1 MSYEVVNKELMI
13 EACKIEDL
21 TAGQVIGFLKLWDDD
36 SPISTLALF
45 AKKDGTVVL
54 NKDNAQYEL
63 YKDLTEWYL
72 KADENIRKAFKIPKD
87 SEETIDI
94 LERVIKQREFNK
106 IVDPVVL
113 ERMQEVRPYSEV
125 SKIVDAVKERYSDSE
140 DTFRMFK
147 MFQFGYVY
155 GKRDERKKRSENV
168 TLNLDKMI

>member
-36 SPISTLALF
+36 SSISTLTLF

-54 NKDNAQYEL
+54 NKDNAYYEL
-63 YKDLTEWYL
+63 YKDLTEGYL
-72 KADENIRKAFKIPKD
+72 KADENIRKAFKIPKG
-87 SEETIDI
+87 SEETINI

-113 ERMQEVRPYSEV
+113 ERIQEVRPYSEV
-125 SKIVDAVKERYSDSE
+125 SKIIDAVKERYSVCE

-168 TLNLDKMI
+168 TLNLDKRI

>member
-1 MSYEVVNKELMI
+1 MI

-36 SPISTLALF
+36 SSISTLTLF

-54 NKDNAQYEL
+54 NKDNAYYEL
-63 YKDLTEWYL
+63 YKDLTEGYL
-72 KADENIRKAFKIPKD
+72 KADENIRKAFKIPKG
-87 SEETIDI
+87 SEETINI

-113 ERMQEVRPYSEV
+113 ERIQEVRPYSEV
-125 SKIVDAVKERYSDSE
+125 SKIIDAVKERYSVRE

-168 TLNLDKMI
+168 TLNLDKRI

>member
-36 SPISTLALF
+36 SSINTLTLF

-54 NKDNAQYEL
+54 NRDNAHYEL
-63 YKDLTEWYL
+63 YKDLTEGYL
-72 KADENIRKAFKIPKD
+72 KADENIRKAFKIPKGA
-87 SEETIDI
+87 EEIINI
-94 LERVIKQREFNK
+94 LERVIEQRELNK

-113 ERMQEVRPYSEV
+113 ERMQDVMPYSEI
-125 SKIVDAVKERYSDSE
+125 SKIVDAVKKRYSFST
-140 DTFRMFK
+140 DTFWMLK

-155 GKRDERKKRSENV
+155 GKREERKKKKAGKCD
-168 TLNLDKMI
+168 LKP

>member
-36 SPISTLALF
+36 SSISTLTLF

-54 NKDNAQYEL
+54 NKDNAHYEL
-63 YKDLTEWYL
+63 YKDLTEGYL
-72 KADENIRKAFKIPKD
+72 KTDENIRKAFKIPKG
-87 SEETIDI
+87 SEETINI

-125 SKIVDAVKERYSDSE
+125 SKIVDAVKERYSVCE

-155 GKRDERKKRSENV
+155 GKRDERKKV
-168 TLNLDKMI
+168 GKCDLKP